1 VTSPASEALPAW
13 SEPFLSPTGEH
24 LSRLAELQG
33 IDREWAWGGATGKG
47 VAVAIIDSGVEGNH
61 PLVHGRLTESV
72 AAEIHG
78 DEVEVVRTEPAD
90 LTGHGTA
97 CAGIITGIA
106 PEVDIVSVR
115 VLGADLKGKGAA
127 FAAGLEYVINR
138 PVNVANLSLS
148 SKSEALFPIFHELA
162 DEAYFR
168 RVVLV
173 SAVNNVAGASY
184 PSLFSSV
191 ISVAAHSEPDP
202 YRFYYNPNPP
212 VEFGAWG
219 LDVPVAW
226 ANGGET
232 VATGNSF
239 AAPHI
244 TALVAL
250 ILSKHPGLT
259 PFEVKAVL
267 AAVADNAR
275 PQAGEANEA
284 KPSPRRAGTRARR
297 GSPR

>member
-1 VTSPASEALPAW
+1 VTSPASDPLPAW
-13 SEPFLSPTGEH
+13 SEPFTSPAGDQ
-24 LSRLAELQG
+24 LARVPGLEN

-47 VAVAIIDSGVEGNH
+47 ITVAIVDTGVEGDH
-61 PLVHGRLTESV
+61 PLVRGRLVDSV
-72 AAEIHG
+72 AVEIQDGEPEIVPAEPI
-78 DEVEVVRTEPAD
+78 D
-90 LTGHGTA
+90 LIGHGTA
-97 CAGIITGIA
+97 CAGIIAGIA

-127 FAAGLEYVINR
+127 FAAGLEYVIER
-138 PVNVANLSLS
+138 PVQVANLSLS
-148 SKSEALFPIFHELA
+148 SKSEALFPIFHDLA
-162 DEAYFR
+162 DAAYFR

-173 SAVNNVAGASY
+173 SAVNNVGGASY

-202 YRFYYNPNPP
+202 FRFYYNPNPP

-219 LDVPVAW
+219 LDVPIAW

-250 ILSKHPGLT
+250 MLSKHPGLT
-259 PFEVKAVL
+259 PFEVKAIL
-267 AAVADNAR
+267 ASVANNAQ
-275 PQAGEANEA
+275 PDVAGTT
-284 KPSPRRAGTRARR
+284 SPRKAAARGKR
-297 GSPR
+297 GSGR